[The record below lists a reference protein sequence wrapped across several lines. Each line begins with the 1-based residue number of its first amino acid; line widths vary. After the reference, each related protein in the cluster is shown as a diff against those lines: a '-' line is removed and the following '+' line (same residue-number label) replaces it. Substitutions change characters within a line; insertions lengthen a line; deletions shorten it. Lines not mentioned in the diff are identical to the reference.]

1 MLRILE
7 LGAEQ
12 GPMSSRDQTQIGIPP
27 EGVLRWVDLQS
38 PSSEELDQLGK
49 AFGFHSLALDDCRTL
64 DQRPKLAPYSDH
76 LFVVMHRLA
85 VETQPPRA
93 RGQELHAFIGE
104 RYLVTV
110 HEETL
115 GELEH
120 VFERLEHEPEV
131 MRRGPDFWFYM
142 IADRIVSSTYA
153 ELELLAQAVE
163 DTEDQVLLHRAQ
175 SKLVDRIFALKRQL
189 AVARRL
195 VSPERELF
203 ASLARWG
210 APLIQ
215 EKSAVYYRSVYDE
228 LVRAVE
234 NIESHRELLSNALDA
249 HFSAVSQRTND
260 IMKHLT
266 LLSSIFLPLTFVT
279 GFFGMNFEHL
289 PFASDA
295 LMWAGIGSCLLLP
308 SVMLLWFRRSRW
320 I

>member
-7 LGAEQ
+7 LGAEL
-12 GPMSSRDQTQIGIPP
+12 GPESSRDPSRATIPP
-27 EGVLRWVDLQS
+27 QGVLRWVDVCD
-38 PSSEELDQLGK
+38 PTPEELDELGR
-49 AFGFHSLALDDCRTL
+49 AFGFHQVALDDCRTL
-64 DQRPKLAPYSDH
+64 DQRPKLEPFGDH
-76 LFVVMHRLA
+76 LFVVMHRLT
-85 VETQPPRA
+85 VKLDPPLA
-93 RGQELHAFIGE
+93 NGDELHAFIGQ

-110 HEETL
+110 HDGPL
-115 GELEH
+115 LELDQ

-131 MRRGPDFWFYM
+131 MGRGPDFWFYLV
-142 IADRIVSSTYA
+142 ADRLVTATYA
-153 ELELLAQAVE
+153 ELELLAQTIE
-163 DTEDQVLLHRAQ
+163 DTEDQVLHGTQ
-175 SKLVDRIFALKRQL
+175 SKMVERIFSLKRQL

-203 ASLARWG
+203 ASLAKWG

-215 EKSAVYYRSVYDE
+215 EKTAFYYRAVYDE

-234 NIESHRELLSNALDA
+234 SIESHRELLSNALDA

-260 IMKHLT
+260 IVKHLT

-295 LMWAGIGSCLLLP
+295 LMWAGIASCVILP
-308 SVMLLWFRRSRW
+308 TTMLLWFRRSGW
-320 I
+320 L

>member
-7 LGAEQ
+7 LGEGTAPQ
-12 GPMSSRDQTQIGIPP
+12 SLRDPSRASAPP
-27 EGVLRWVDLQS
+27 AGVLRWLDLTD
-38 PSSEELDQLGK
+38 PSSEELAEVGR
-49 AFGFHSLALDDCRTL
+49 AFGFHALALDDCRTF
-64 DQRPKLAPYSDH
+64 DQRPKLEPYGDH
-76 LFVVMHRLA
+76 LFVVMHRLS
-85 VETQPPRA
+85 VESRPPQA
-93 RGQELHAFIGE
+93 RGQELHAFVGE

-110 HEETL
+110 HEEPL
-115 GELEH
+115 SELELI
-120 VFERLEHEPEV
+120 FERLEHEPEI
-131 MRRGPDFWFYM
+131 MRRGPDFWFYL
-142 IADRIVSSTYA
+142 IADRVVASTYA

-163 DTEDQVLLHRAQ
+163 DTEDQVLHGAQ
-175 SKLVDRIFALKRQL
+175 SKMVDRIFALKRQL

-203 ASLARWG
+203 ASLAKWG

-215 EKSAVYYRSVYDE
+215 DRTAVYYRSVYDE

-234 NIESHRELLSNALDA
+234 SIESHRELLSNALDA

-295 LMWAGIGSCLLLP
+295 LMWAGITGCVALP
-308 SVMLLWFRRSRW
+308 TAMLLWFRRSGW